1 MSERA
6 VATKWRLGRRRVKE
20 ADSQFANTDYEV
32 IEGQGKTPTEDGD
45 MNLYLRIFENLKEAS
60 GSNNQ
65 DTTDQ
70 KTFFSLFHVIAQ
82 SSKTHC
88 FIFFFR

>member
-32 IEGQGKTPTEDGD
+32 LEVQVKTPTKDGD
-45 MNLYLRIFENLKEAS
+45 MNLDLRIFENLKEAS
-60 GSNNQ
+60 GSSNQ
-65 DTTDQ
+65 NTADH